1 MKEKF
6 TNVFELLAYADASGR
21 VAEVKHGDVW
31 VLIGNGEFFNLNTLR
46 ERFNRGEIRLK
57 PKLKTV
63 EGWITVVPHKHA
75 YLAVHPHPFAVP
87 GQSLFRS
94 REDARSMLGG
104 TGVVAKVTFEM
115 EE

>member
-1 MKEKF
+1 MKKF
-6 TNVFELLAYADASGR
+6 TNVFELLAYADAKGW

-31 VLIGNGEFFNLNTLR
+31 SLIGNADIFNLNTLR

-63 EGWITVVPHKHA
+63 EGWVVVTPHPYA
-75 YLAVHPHPFAVP
+75 YSAVHPFYVS
-87 GQSLFRS
+87 GQNLFRS
-94 REDARSMLGG
+94 SEDARCMLTKGNEL
-104 TGVVAKVTFEM
+104 VAKVTFEV